1 MADVSPIRFPPTVVD
16 AVLAHM
22 NTDHEP
28 DNLIIV
34 RAFAQPSATAAIM
47 VGLDAAGGQ
56 WAATLPATQ
65 HTAAQ
70 LPATQHAATQHAA
83 TRQTVTIPWPLPVA
97 ERADIRRAVTQL
109 YRDACG
115 VLGIEP
121 RVA

>member
-1 MADVSPIRFPPTVVD
+1 MADVSSIRFPSTVVD

-34 RAFAQPSATAAIM
+34 RAFAQPGATAAIM

-65 HTAAQ
+65 
-70 LPATQHAATQHAA
+70 LPATQHAATQ
-83 TRQTVTIPWPLPVA
+83 QTVTIPWPLPVA
-97 ERADIRRAVTQL
+97 KRADIRRAVTQL